1 MLSFHFSPLLPF
13 PMISIPL
20 IEITQLIE
28 RLADYPEALRSL
40 QEIEDCDGE
49 LNDAALS
56 LALKAGL
63 EPTENDGW
71 LEGFAKRHRHIACLP
86 EFRADL
92 TQQKIISLVQHL
104 TENSQCPNLLV
115 VPVALYISK
124 TGVETFCDSFD
135 NSRVSAD

>member
-1 MLSFHFSPLLPF
+1 ML
-13 PMISIPL
+13 SIPL

-40 QEIEDCDGE
+40 QEIEDCDGD

-56 LALKAGL
+56 LALRAGL

-86 EFRADL
+86 QFRSDL
-92 TQQKIISLVQHL
+92 QAQRIVDLVQHL
-104 TENSQCPNLLV
+104 TQNSQCPNLLA

-124 TGVETFCDSFD
+124 TGVDTFCQSFD

>member
-1 MLSFHFSPLLPF
+1 
-13 PMISIPL
+13 MISIPL
-20 IEITQLIE
+20 LEITQLIE
-28 RLADYPEALRSL
+28 RLADYPEAMRSL
-40 QEIEDCDGE
+40 QEIEDCDGD

-71 LEGFAKRHRHIACLP
+71 LEGFAKRYRHMACLP

-92 TQQKIISLVQHL
+92 RAQQTVSLAQHL
-104 TENSQCPNLLV
+104 TANSQCPNLLA

-124 TGVETFCDSFD
+124 TGVDTFCQSFD
-135 NSRVSAD
+135 NSRVSAE

>member
-1 MLSFHFSPLLPF
+1 
-13 PMISIPL
+13 MIYIPL
-20 IEITQLIE
+20 IEVTQLIE

-40 QEIEDCDGE
+40 QEIEDCDGD

-71 LEGFAKRHRHIACLP
+71 LEGFAKRYRHISCLP
-86 EFRADL
+86 EFRAAL
-92 TQQKIISLVQHL
+92 AEQNIISLVQHL

-115 VPVALYISK
+115 VPVTLYISK

-135 NSRVSAD
+135 NSRVAAAG

>member
-1 MLSFHFSPLLPF
+1 ML
-13 PMISIPL
+13 SIPL
-20 IEITQLIE
+20 IEITQLIK

-40 QEIEDCDGE
+40 QEIEDCDGD

-71 LEGFAKRHRHIACLP
+71 LEGFAKRYRHIACLP

-92 TQQKIISLVQHL
+92 MAQQVAGLSQHL
-104 TENSQCPNLLV
+104 TQNSQCPNLLA

-124 TGVETFCDSFD
+124 IGVNAFCQSFD
-135 NSRVSAD
+135 NSRV

>member
-1 MLSFHFSPLLPF
+1 
-13 PMISIPL
+13 MISIPL
-20 IEITQLIE
+20 LEITQLIE

-40 QEIEDCDGE
+40 QEIEDCDGD

-63 EPTENDGW
+63 EPSQNDGW
-71 LEGFAKRHRHIACLP
+71 LEGFAKRYRHIACLP

-92 TQQKIISLVQHL
+92 SEQKIISLAQHL

-124 TGVETFCDSFD
+124 TGIYMFCDSFD
-135 NSRVSAD
+135 NSRISTD

>member
-1 MLSFHFSPLLPF
+1 ML
-13 PMISIPL
+13 SIPL
-20 IEITQLIE
+20 IEITRLIE

-40 QEIEDCDGE
+40 QEIEDCDGD

-71 LEGFAKRHRHIACLP
+71 LQGFAKRYRHIACLP
-86 EFRADL
+86 EFRAEL
-92 TQQKIISLVQHL
+92 ANQQVVSLSQHL
-104 TENSQCPNLLV
+104 TQNSHCPNLLA

-124 TGVETFCDSFD
+124 TGVNEFCESFD
-135 NSRVSAD
+135 NSRVSPD

>member
-1 MLSFHFSPLLPF
+1 
-13 PMISIPL
+13 MISIPL
-20 IEITQLIE
+20 LEITQLIE

-40 QEIEDCDGE
+40 QEIEDCDGD

-63 EPTENDGW
+63 EPSQNDGW
-71 LEGFAKRHRHIACLP
+71 LEGFAKRYRHIACLP

-92 TQQKIISLVQHL
+92 SEQKIISLAQHL

-124 TGVETFCDSFD
+124 TGIDTFCDSFD
-135 NSRVSAD
+135 NSRISTD

>member
-1 MLSFHFSPLLPF
+1 
-13 PMISIPL
+13 MISIPL
-20 IEITQLIE
+20 LEITQLIE

-40 QEIEDCDGE
+40 QEIEDCDGD

-63 EPTENDGW
+63 EPSQNDGW
-71 LEGFAKRHRHIACLP
+71 LEGFAKRYRHIACLP

-92 TQQKIISLVQHL
+92 SEQKIISLAQHL

-124 TGVETFCDSFD
+124 TGIDTFCDSFD
-135 NSRVSAD
+135 NSRVSTD

>member
-1 MLSFHFSPLLPF
+1 MF
-13 PMISIPL
+13 SIPL
-20 IEITQLIE
+20 NEVTKLIE

-40 QEIEDCDGE
+40 HEIEDCDGD

-56 LALKAGL
+56 LALRAGL

-71 LEGFAKRHRHIACLP
+71 LEGFAKRYRHIACLP

-92 TQQKIISLVQHL
+92 SAQKVVSLSQHL
-104 TENSQCPNLLV
+104 TQHSQCPNLLA

-124 TGVETFCDSFD
+124 TGVDAFCQSFD
-135 NSRVSAD
+135 SSRVP

>member
-1 MLSFHFSPLLPF
+1 ML
-13 PMISIPL
+13 SIPL

-40 QEIEDCDGE
+40 QEIEDCDGD

-56 LALKAGL
+56 LALRAGL
-63 EPTENDGW
+63 EPSENDGW
-71 LEGFAKRHRHIACLP
+71 LEGFAKRYRHIACLSQ
-86 EFRADL
+86 FRTALND
-92 TQQKIISLVQHL
+92 QQIVELVQHL
-104 TENSQCPNLLV
+104 TQNSQCPNLLV

-124 TGVETFCDSFD
+124 TGADMFCQSFD

>member
-1 MLSFHFSPLLPF
+1 ML
-13 PMISIPL
+13 SIPL

-28 RLADYPEALRSL
+28 RLADYPEAMRSL
-40 QEIEDCDGE
+40 QEIEDCDGD

-56 LALKAGL
+56 LALRAGL

-71 LEGFAKRHRHIACLP
+71 LEGFAKRYRHIACLP

-92 TQQKIISLVQHL
+92 STQRVVGLAQHL
-104 TENSQCPNLLV
+104 SQNSECPNLLA

-124 TGVETFCDSFD
+124 IGVDSFCQSFD
-135 NSRVSAD
+135 NSRVSPE

>member
-1 MLSFHFSPLLPF
+1 
-13 PMISIPL
+13 MISIPL
-20 IEITQLIE
+20 IEVTKLIE

-40 QEIEDCDGE
+40 QEIEDCDGD

-63 EPTENDGW
+63 EPSENDGW
-71 LEGFAKRHRHIACLP
+71 LEGFAKRYRHIACLP
-86 EFRADL
+86 EFRAVL
-92 TQQKIISLVQHL
+92 TEQKIISLAQHL

-124 TGVETFCDSFD
+124 TGVDRFCDSFD
-135 NSRVSAD
+135 NSRISAD

>member
-1 MLSFHFSPLLPF
+1 MV
-13 PMISIPL
+13 SIPL

-28 RLADYPEALRSL
+28 RLADYPEAMRSL
-40 QEIEDCDGE
+40 QEIEDCDGD

-71 LEGFAKRHRHIACLP
+71 LEGFAKRYRHIACLL

-92 TQQKIISLVQHL
+92 SAQRVVGLAQHL
-104 TENSQCPNLLV
+104 SQNSECPNLLA

-124 TGVETFCDSFD
+124 IGVDNFCQSFD
-135 NSRVSAD
+135 NSRVSPE